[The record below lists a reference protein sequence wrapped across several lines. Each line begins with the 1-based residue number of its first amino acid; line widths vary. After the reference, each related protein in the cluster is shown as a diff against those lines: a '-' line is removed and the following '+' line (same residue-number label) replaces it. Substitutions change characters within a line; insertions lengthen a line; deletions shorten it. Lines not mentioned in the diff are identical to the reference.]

1 MLTKRRLVLLL
12 APFCLF
18 MALFFFS
25 AILKSLWTSLGYYP
39 LIGLHHLSLD
49 YYTIALHDKAFLR
62 TFIRTFNLAFTSTFL
77 ACLIG
82 LGLAFLFSQ
91 QHNRLSRLLFKLSQL
106 PVMLPHIFV
115 VLALLQLLSQTG
127 LIPRLLWRLGL
138 LAQPTQFP
146 LVVNDP
152 NQIGILLTYL
162 WKEVPFVIVTLTL
175 VLRQIDLR
183 YQKVALNLGASR
195 RQAFWHILLPLVQP
209 ALFNAFIIIFS
220 FTFGSYE
227 VPYLLGNQQ
236 AELLPVY
243 IYNLYVQHDLT
254 QMPLLMSLNLLL
266 SLFTVLFAG
275 LLLKVSRWLPGG
287 RTGGSR

>member
-1 MLTKRRLVLLL
+1 MRTKPRLVLLL
-12 APFCLF
+12 LPFSLF

-39 LIGLHHLSLD
+39 LIGLHRLSLT
-49 YYTIALHDKAFLR
+49 YYTAALQDTAFLR
-62 TFIRTFNLAFTSTFL
+62 TFMRTFTLAFSSTFL

-91 QHNRLSRLLFKLSQL
+91 QHNRWTRLMFKLSQL

-127 LIPRLLWRLGL
+127 LIPRLLQRLGL
-138 LAQPTQFP
+138 IDQSAQFP
-146 LVVNDP
+146 LLVNDP
-152 NQIGILLTYL
+152 GQIGILLTYL
-162 WKEVPFVIVTLTL
+162 WKEVPFVIVTVTL

-183 YQKVALNLGASR
+183 YQKVALNLGANR
-195 RQAFWHILLPLVQP
+195 WQTFWHILLPLVQP

-254 QMPLLMSLNLLL
+254 QIPLLMSLNLLL
-266 SLFTVLFAG
+266 SVFTIAFAG
-275 LLLKVSRWLPGG
+275 LLLQVSRWLPGG
-287 RTGGSR
+287 RTGGLR